1 MTPKSQRQLTGRE
14 RQIMDIVYRH
24 GQVTVAEVHDEL
36 ANPPGYSAVRALI
49 RILEQKGHLRH
60 VQDGPRYVFSPT
72 VPRNQAQ
79 RSALSRVV
87 QTFFNG
93 STEDAVTALIDMSH
107 TRLSEDDLTRLSQ
120 RIADARKK
128 GR

>member
-1 MTPKSQRQLTGRE
+1 MSSNPRRQLTGRE

-24 GQVTVAEVHDEL
+24 GQVTVAEVLNEL
-36 ANPPGYSAVRALI
+36 PDPPGYSAVRALL
-49 RILEQKGHLRH
+49 RILEQKGHVRH
-60 VQDGPRYVFSPT
+60 AQDGPRYVFRAT

-87 QTFFNG
+87 QTFFDG
-93 STEDAVTALIDMSH
+93 STEDAVVALIDMSH
-107 TRLSEDDLTRLSQ
+107 TRLSKPDLARLSR
-120 RIADARKK
+120 RIKDARKE